1 MLARRSTLTHP
12 IVGDSDLPLLVPAF
26 SSKGFEFD
34 IVGKGKAKREF
45 SMLAYELADFG
56 RFPCRSVL
64 ISAYDLY
71 FKHFQA
77 REFLKTP
84 AESHL
89 RKACLVFLDSGGYEL
104 AADFDLTELREF
116 GYKPKDGYW
125 VHEYEGVLK
134 RLASSKRPPPLVM
147 ANFDR
152 TSIGKP
158 LENQIT
164 VARTLFNR
172 YPDFLGDFI
181 IKPWSQDSYV
191 VDPAKLSD
199 DDIKQLRGFNI
210 IGVTEKDLGTN
221 LIDRIKRVATLRKKL
236 DEAEIAAPIHIWGG
250 LDPISSPLFFFA
262 GAEIFDGVGWLRYA
276 YHDGVAVYRGNYT
289 VMKQLGVAASSQM
302 NHAYASLDNRS
313 AMEELE
319 SALQQWVDFDGGS
332 FDMFHGHI
340 RDHLE
345 RAYKTMCSK
354 IPELRGGQL

>member
-1 MLARRSTLTHP
+1 MLARRSTLTHSHA
-12 IVGDSDLPLLVPAF
+12 GDSDLPLLVPAF

-34 IVGKGKAKREF
+34 IAGKGKTKREF

-56 RFPCRSVL
+56 KYPCRSVL
-64 ISAYDLY
+64 VSAYDLH

-77 REFLKTP
+77 PEFPRTP

-104 AADFDLTELREF
+104 SPDFDLTELRVF

-125 VHEYEGVLK
+125 EDQYERVLK
-134 RLASSKRPPPLVM
+134 RLARSKRPPPLVI

-152 TSIGKP
+152 ASIRQP
-158 LENQIT
+158 LESQIT
-164 VARTLFNR
+164 AARTLFNR
-172 YPDFLGDFI
+172 YPDYLGDFI
-181 IKPWSQDSYV
+181 IKPWLQDSKV

-199 DDIKQLRGFNI
+199 DDVKQLRGFHI

-221 LIDRIKRVATLRKKL
+221 LIDRVKRVATLRKKL
-236 DEAEIAAPIHIWGG
+236 DEAEIAAPIHLWGG
-250 LDPISSPLFFFA
+250 LDPISSPLFFFT

-276 YHDGVAVYRGNYT
+276 YHEGVAVYRGNYT
-289 VMKQLGVAASSQM
+289 VMKQPGVTASRQM

-319 SALQQWVDFDGGS
+319 SALQQWVDFEGES
-332 FDMFHGHI
+332 FDMFNENI
-340 RDHLE
+340 RDHLAK
-345 RAYKTMCSK
+345 AYKVMRSK
-354 IPELRGGQL
+354 IPELKGS

>member
-12 IVGDSDLPLLVPAF
+12 YAGDSDLPLLVPAF

-34 IVGKGKAKREF
+34 IAKIGKTKREF

-56 RFPCRSVL
+56 KYPCRSVL
-64 ISAYDLY
+64 VSAYDLH

-77 REFLKTP
+77 PEFAKTH

-89 RKACLVFLDSGGYEL
+89 RQACLVFLDSGGYEL
-104 AADFDLTELREF
+104 SPDFDSTELRVF

-125 VHEYEGVLK
+125 EDQYERVLK
-134 RLASSKRPPPLVM
+134 RLASSKQSPPLVI

-152 TSIGKP
+152 ASISQP
-158 LENQIT
+158 LEDQIT
-164 VARTLFNR
+164 AARTLFNR

-181 IKPWSQDSYV
+181 IKPWPGNTV
-191 VDPAKLSD
+191 VDPARLSD
-199 DDIKQLRGFNI
+199 NEIKQLRGFHI
-210 IGVTEKDLGTN
+210 IGVTEKDLGIN
-221 LIDRIKRVATLRKKL
+221 LFDRVKRVATLRTKL
-236 DEAEIAAPIHIWGG
+236 NEANIAAPIHVWGG

-276 YHDGVAVYRGNYT
+276 YHEGVAVYRGNYT
-289 VMKQLGVAASSQM
+289 VMKHLGITTSRQM

-319 SALQQWVDFDGGS
+319 SALQQWVDFEGEN
-332 FDMFHGHI
+332 FDMFNENI
-340 RDHLE
+340 RDHLA
-345 RAYKTMCSK
+345 RAYKVMRSK
-354 IPELRGGQL
+354 IPELKGD